1 MTPHQTAPSAG
12 ASPNIPS
19 EAEERIE
26 GQRRQLQQA
35 STLLT
40 CLWISTLYEEW
51 HDVEID
57 AADVA
62 LVVRKMV
69 DEAVEALDLV
79 HFLRG
84 HAQQEDAGSTVDDT
98 SDDDNDEDEDPEER
112 SSPVGDD

>member
-1 MTPHQTAPSAG
+1 MAPHQTTPSAG

-26 GQRRQLQQA
+26 DQRRQLQQA

-69 DEAVEALDLV
+69 DEAVDALDLV

-84 HAQQEDAGSTVDDT
+84 HAQQDDAGSTDDDT
-98 SDDDNDEDEDPEER
+98 PDEGDDPDEDLDEHSPPVSDD
-112 SSPVGDD
+112 

>member
-1 MTPHQTAPSAG
+1 MAPHQTAPSAG

-19 EAEERIE
+19 EAEDRIE
-26 GQRRQLQQA
+26 SQRRQLQQA

-79 HFLRG
+79 HLLRG
-84 HAQQEDAGSTVDDT
+84 HAQQDDT
-98 SDDDNDEDEDPEER
+98 ESMDDDTPDDDDDEDEDPDER
-112 SSPVGDD
+112 SSPVSDD